1 MTFHASLALKEVR
14 CVRCGRL
21 LLKWRMAGPGHV
33 EVKCPR
39 CQQMSFFIRGRF
51 NRNDRTNAWRTGYEK
66 TAALLIHG
74 GQYSGMP
81 ACCSLMGRGV
91 EYERGLS
98 RPGVL
103 QQ

>member
-39 CQQMSFFIRGRF
+39 CQHLNFEEPKAGL
-51 NRNDRTNAWRTGYEK
+51 TTATG
-66 TAALLIHG
+66 A
-74 GQYSGMP
+74 
-81 ACCSLMGRGV
+81 
-91 EYERGLS
+91 
-98 RPGVL
+98 
-103 QQ
+103 